1 MQYLCNISRK
11 TQRMK
16 LIFLLADKH
25 QIFLQIDTIT
35 FGGVARHAQITQ
47 YNKFAICNILWK
59 NWVTKL
65 IFCMQIIMKVSYKLL
80 LWFLIGMVK
89 HSQSYQNSKFP
100 MSLQY
105 PRKKRESWF
114 FACRETSKISSN
126 WYYYFRFVWPG
137 MPKLAKITSLLFAVS

>member
-105 PRKKRESWF
+105 RIKNGKVDFLLAEKHQRF
-114 FACRETSKISSN
+114 LQTDTIILGLCGQACPN
-126 WYYYFRFVWPG
+126 
-137 MPKLAKITSLLFAVS
+137 